1 MHRCHN
7 NIGNIFHVAAKL
19 LEENLY
25 VNFRIYL
32 RLKTEPPWRTYT
44 HN

>member
-7 NIGNIFHVAAKL
+7 NVGNIFHVAAKL
-19 LEENLY
+19 LEENL
-25 VNFRIYL
+25 FQHLSETQRQ
-32 RLKTEPPWRTYT
+32 PPWGTYT